1 MQERN
6 AFARF
11 SFLPNA
17 FKKTFEIMKTIP
29 FTATA
34 TVFAAMLLL
43 NTPCSQAQNP
53 TPAPTA
59 TPVAA
64 ETPAASPA
72 SGNGGDRAEQ
82 FRQKMNEFLKTALK
96 ASDDEWA
103 IIQPLLEKVQ
113 AKQRE
118 TIMSRFNFPGGRRGG
133 DRPGRPERPA
143 APEVDAL
150 KAALEAEGTSPADIK
165 TRLEAVRAA
174 RKKAL
179 TELDQARE
187 DLRKVLTQRQE
198 ATLVMVG
205 ILE

>member
-1 MQERN
+1 MRLRD
-6 AFARF
+6 FF
-11 SFLPNA
+11 STQHP
-17 FKKTFEIMKTIP
+17 KKRLKTMKTIP

-34 TVFAAMLLL
+34 TALAAVLLL
-43 NTPCSQAQNP
+43 NTPCSQAQDA
-53 TPAPTA
+53 TPAPIA
-59 TPVAA
+59 APAA
-64 ETPAASPA
+64 ETPAAPPA
-72 SGNGGDRAEQ
+72 PGNGGDRMEQ

-96 ASDDEWA
+96 ASDEEWS

-113 AKQRE
+113 TNQRE
-118 TIMSRFNFPGGRRGG
+118 TMMGRFNLPGGRRGG
-133 DRPGRPERPA
+133 GDRAGRPERPA
-143 APEVDAL
+143 SPEVDAL
-150 KAALEAEGTSPADIK
+150 KAALEAEGASPADIK

-179 TELDQARE
+179 AELDQARE